1 MVGRPAGPAVPGTC
15 YIFSLPE
22 NSRWSRVWQLEQNY
36 ELRTFEA
43 DLALVLTFTKKI
55 YLITGPKLG
64 GGGGV
69 SGGSAKS
76 QNFTFLF

>member
-1 MVGRPAGPAVPGTC
+1 MGSKYSIKLFHVLKGV
-15 YIFSLPE
+15 
-22 NSRWSRVWQLEQNY
+22 
-36 ELRTFEA
+36 
-43 DLALVLTFTKKI
+43 DLNKTIKKI

-76 QNFTFLF
+76 PNFTFFF